1 MLSSRPSATGN
12 TMPGNSTRL
21 RVATIGTASAG
32 KGGSSIR
39 VWAGLVS
46 ISSIVFLACSIGSGP
61 GQAHFQQPIHVARFG
76 DLHSSWQ
83 DDPSHKMAMR
93 NLQAADDSVA
103 IANRQR
109 PPRTHG
115 QSVRL
120 DRDFDLFRGDAGQR
134 ELQ

>member
-46 ISSIVFLACSIGSGP
+46 ISSIVLLACSIGSAP
-61 GQAHFQQPIHVARFG
+61 GEAHFQQPIHVARFRN
-76 DLHSSWQ
+76 LHSSWQ
-83 DDPSHKMAMR
+83 DDPSHEMPMR
-93 NLQAADDSVA
+93 NLEATDDSVA
-103 IANRQR
+103 VTNRQR
-109 PPRTHG
+109 TSRPPGERVG
-115 QSVRL
+115 L
-120 DRDFDLFRGDAGQR
+120 DRDLD
-134 ELQ
+134 